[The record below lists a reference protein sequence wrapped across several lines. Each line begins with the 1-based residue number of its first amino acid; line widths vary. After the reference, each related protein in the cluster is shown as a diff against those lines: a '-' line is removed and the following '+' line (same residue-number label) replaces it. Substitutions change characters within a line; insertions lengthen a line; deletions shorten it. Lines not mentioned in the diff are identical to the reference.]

1 MDECTQIAHE
11 PLETRMDTELYV
23 QSIMGATLSVRF
35 QYFIDYLLSLFGN
48 SGSGIRRSR
57 SDFCKINLP
66 QCRASRSGGMIAGVG
81 GSMRSGEDWRGKRDL
96 T

>member
-35 QYFIDYLLSLFGN
+35 PYFIDYLLSLVREFGV
-48 SGSGIRRSR
+48 RRPVLA
-57 SDFCKINLP
+57 IGLLQN
-66 QCRASRSGGMIAGVG
+66 
-81 GSMRSGEDWRGKRDL
+81 
-96 T
+96 